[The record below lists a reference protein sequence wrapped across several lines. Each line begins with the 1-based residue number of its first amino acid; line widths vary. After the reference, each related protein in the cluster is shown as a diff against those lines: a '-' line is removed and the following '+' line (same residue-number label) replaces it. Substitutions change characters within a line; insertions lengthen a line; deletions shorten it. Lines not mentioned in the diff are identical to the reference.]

1 MAITEKGLTRRD
13 MLVIG
18 VACSIALF
26 PFSGSAQQPTTV
38 ANLLDRGG
46 KRLTRDEVAALL
58 SGATVSGTQIGRPTT
73 TFEMLYKADGT
84 ASGTAFNRAGS
95 RGDFRGGVLTV
106 TGTWTIDAD
115 GRLCVDLRNNYG
127 DPIQGCTVY
136 FLLEGS
142 YYSASGEG
150 TGAELYRRDI
160 KR

>member
-13 MLVIG
+13 TLVIV

-26 PFSGSAQQPTTV
+26 PFGGSAQQPNTV

-73 TFEMLYKADGT
+73 TFEMLYKADGA

-95 RGDFRGGVLTV
+95 RGDVLTV

-127 DPIQGCTVY
+127 FPIQGCTVY

-150 TGAELYRRDI
+150 RDAELYRRDI